1 MKIRKERSDG
11 ALSDVISTIL
21 MLALAISLFAGVYL
35 SFQNISFA
43 TPPPSAD
50 IVGYIDGNDVILEH
64 HGGEALSLDMQVLI
78 RVGDTLNSL
87 IVRDYLD
94 SDATA
99 NGWWNIGE
107 KVVYSA
113 GNITGLQVKVSVID
127 ADSSYMILT
136 GVLQE
141 GDLVTPPT
149 INIVPELSNPSPS
162 NGSTD
167 INIIPQLSIDISDE
181 NGHTMNISWYSNSSG
196 SWILFGK
203 NLSCSNGTYYQNNS
217 NFSDYGTTYWWKIN
231 LSDGNDGYSEEIY
244 HFTTESVILNTSVN
258 TIIPYEIT
266 STQISINSTSTG
278 VNPDNVTLYYRWS
291 NNNWTTSWT
300 MLTYDD
306 FENGFGNYSIGGGDC
321 SLYTGGTFAH
331 QGNNAADIQDNSGD
345 DSSFYHTSGI
355 DVDTPG
361 YTSIKVDFWFYA
373 VSMED
378 GRDFW
383 VQFYDGSSWNTVADY
398 DSEDEFVN
406 GQFYHEIVWIN
417 ETDYTFP
424 SDMKIKFRC
433 DALNDNDDV
442 YIDEIYVNATSGISI
457 NWVAWNDALNPD
469 NSSPWSWIFNFPN
482 SMGYYEFY
490 SIGKKSGISDET
502 SPNNAD
508 AICYYNP
515 S

>member
-1 MKIRKERSDG
+1 MKIRKGRSDE

-50 IVGYIDGNDVILEH
+50 IVGYMEGNDVILEH

-107 KVVYSA
+107 KFVYSA
-113 GNITGLQVKVSVID
+113 GNIIGLQVKASVID
-127 ADSSYMILT
+127 TDSSYMILT

-149 INIVPELSNPSPS
+149 V
-162 NGSTD
+162 
-167 INIIPQLSIDISDE
+167 
-181 NGHTMNISWYSNSSG
+181 
-196 SWILFGK
+196 
-203 NLSCSNGTYYQNNS
+203 
-217 NFSDYGTTYWWKIN
+217 
-231 LSDGNDGYSEEIY
+231 
-244 HFTTESVILNTSVN
+244 NTSVN
-258 TIIPYEIT
+258 TITPYEIT
-266 STQISINSTSTG
+266 SAQISINSTSTG
-278 VNPDNVTLYYRWS
+278 VDPDNVTLYYRWS

-306 FENGFGNYSIGGGDC
+306 FENDFGNYSIGGGDC

-345 DSSFYHTSGI
+345 SSSFYHTSGI

-373 VSMED
+373 VSMEV

-398 DSEDEFVN
+398 DSGDEFVN

-433 DALNDNDDV
+433 DALNDIDDV
-442 YIDEIYVNATSGISI
+442 YIDEIYINVTSDISTD
-457 NWVAWNDALNPD
+457 WVAWNDALNPD
-469 NSSPWSWIFNFPN
+469 NSYPWSWSFNFPN
-482 SMGYYEFY
+482 STGYYEFY
-490 SIGKKSGISDET
+490 SIGKKAGISDET